1 MTTSANGKSS
11 TRSKNTRLDKD
22 KKFLYIYDQTKKHN
36 NNSPAHLLN
45 RRTEI
50 LGSFSMGICMGCVF
64 AYMWCFYTCKDCKN
78 SIRKSSS
85 FPFPSYASSVAPAG
99 ILQSRPC
106 FQKEQI
112 PSISSSTSSNITA
125 FTNGF
130 FASTCKS
137 LQRRRVSMIGEESM
151 SRAFEPAHNMT

>member
-85 FPFPSYASSVAPAG
+85 FPFPYASSVAPAG

-130 FASTCKS
+130 FASTSKS
-137 LQRRRVSMIGEESM
+137 LQCSCISMIGEKSV
-151 SRAFEPAHNMT
+151 SRVRGSTHHMT